1 MTQTKFSFL
10 KVDGEKIVDENGDNV
25 ILKGA
30 GLGGWMKYVFFLST
44 TYKPSHDSVHCIS
57 WLILTIGSYH
67 THP

>member
-57 WLILTIGSYH
+57 
-67 THP
+67 